1 MTPETLL
8 AFAVAMILL
17 SLTPGPGC
25 FAVIARALSGGFR
38 SGMAAVAGLVLGDIL
53 YLVLAVVG
61 LSALAMVMG
70 EFFLIVKVLGAAY
83 LIWLGV
89 RCWRAPLRPGEV
101 APSSDR
107 RGLWRSFALGFF
119 VTLGNAKVILFYVA
133 FVPSFVE
140 LARLSAWDVV
150 LLAAVVATALVV
162 VLGGYALLAA
172 RAGRL
177 FRSARAQRRLNRVS
191 GGLLMGAGVAVV
203 AR

>member
-61 LSALAMVMG
+61 LSALARVMG

-101 APSSDR
+101 APSKDR
-107 RGLWRSFALGFF
+107 RGLWRSFALGFL

-150 LLAAVVATALVV
+150 LLSAVVATALFV
-162 VLGGYALLAA
+162 VLGGYAFLAA

-177 FRSARAQRRLNRVS
+177 LRSARAQRRLNRVS
-191 GGLLMGAGVAVV
+191 GGLLMGAGVALV

>member
-38 SGMAAVAGLVLGDIL
+38 SGMAAVVGLVLGDIL

-61 LSALAMVMG
+61 LSALARVMG

-162 VLGGYALLAA
+162 VLGGYALLGRPGPAGSSA
-172 RAGRL
+172 RRA
-177 FRSARAQRRLNRVS
+177 RSA
-191 GGLLMGAGVAVV
+191 G
-203 AR
+203 